1 MSIILFDL
9 GMGSYNPNKM
19 TEWKFILLIL
29 FAVITPALSTKYG
42 YYPVDNN
49 SLEVATE
56 KVANF

>member
-1 MSIILFDL
+1 
-9 GMGSYNPNKM
+9 MGSYNPNKM